1 MKEMTSFAGWGFIN
15 SSSSMFAQYGMG
27 IVLNSFFGTILSAA
41 QGVANQISG
50 QLMVF
55 SRTMLMAI
63 NPIIGKKAGSN
74 DITNMMRISLLKP
87 LIYSN
92 YGLKMFRNGVY
103 VSLDLK

>member
-74 DITNMMRISLLKP
+74 DN
-87 LIYSN
+87 N
-92 YGLKMFRNGVY
+92 
-103 VSLDLK
+103 

>member
-1 MKEMTSFAGWGFIN
+1 MTSFAGWGFIN

-55 SRTMLMAI
+55 FTYYA
-63 NPIIGKKAGSN
+63 
-74 DITNMMRISLLKP
+74 
-87 LIYSN
+87 
-92 YGLKMFRNGVY
+92 NGNQPY
-103 VSLDLK
+103 YWEKGRQ

>member
-1 MKEMTSFAGWGFIN
+1 MTSFAGWGFIN

-74 DITNMMRISLLKP
+74 DITNMSVFH
-87 LIYSN
+87 YSVQKCLFSSSPFCLSF
-92 YGLKMFRNGVY
+92 YY
-103 VSLDLK
+103 